1 MTEIIIDPHGPGRV
15 LCRPAGYLGGDLFAT
30 YRSATSSA
38 GARYDRAAGGQTAA
52 VEDLPGLIAAITGAG
67 FQARVS
73 PGLAAAAAAAAREAE
88 EAEEAADRRIRAAQD
103 TLRARGLT
111 LFSHQVDGIR
121 WLSGRTSAILADE
134 MGCGKTAQTLLA
146 LPDRAPVV
154 VVCPAV
160 AKGVWRTEAGRWRPE
175 FSVEILAGRKSFRW
189 PAPGEIVVLNYDILP
204 AAVPPDAPAG
214 LVVVADECQRCK
226 NPKAATTARFR
237 ALARIALA
245 NSGKVYQLSGTPLL
259 NRPMELYTILGN
271 GGPGLLRESF
281 GSWNGFVSA
290 FRGRREQVARG
301 VYAWE
306 FAGPAE
312 GDPTAAQALARVM
325 LRRRKEDVLPDLP
338 ERIVQRIEVNDVDKS
353 VYSLCDSVL
362 SAIEARGMELEEV
375 VTRATGGGMPG
386 FEDISR
392 MRAACA
398 AAKIPHA
405 IALVEGYEEAGEPV
419 VVASAHRAPIDA
431 IGSRPGWASITGD
444 TSAEE
449 RSRIQEE
456 FQAGRLRGIA
466 MTIQAG
472 GVAVTLTRASRMILV
487 DLAWTPGIN
496 AQAED
501 RIHRIGQRNSC
512 LYQHLVLQHPLEA
525 RIWSLLQ
532 EKRDLVDRTVEA
544 AADLHRTGSNGGRS
558 VAQALRQAAQAAQ
571 AAQSAPAPAP
581 APKARRGWSTQE
593 ELDGVGVLRGVVLRK
608 IPATEE
614 FAKFVRSLV
623 VQLDSRGGLTEKQW
637 AAVRDIGDRHYGRGR
652 GDVVV
657 PVTTSGWHR
666 WVAEG
671 VLLLSEMDPDR
682 ARTRN
687 GAGWNQADG
696 FVGAEYARRIQTAGG
711 LAACEWED
719 AARRLARYVRTQ
731 YRPFAPGDRETG
743 T

>member
-1 MTEIIIDPHGPGRV
+1 MTEIIIDPHGPGRIV
-15 LCRPAGYLGGDLFAT
+15 CRPAGYLGGDLFTA

-52 VEDLPGLIAAITGAG
+52 VEDLPGLIAALAAAG
-67 FQARVS
+67 FAPRVS
-73 PGLAAAAAAAAREAE
+73 PGLADMVEAAAREAE
-88 EAEEAADRRIRAAQD
+88 DREKAA
-103 TLRARGLT
+103 RARIQGSPAGRPAGLS
-111 LFSHQVDGIR
+111 LFPFQVAGAT
-121 WLSGRTSAILADE
+121 WLAGRTSAILADDQ
-134 MGCGKTAQTLLA
+134 GIGKTCQTLAA

-175 FSVEILAGRKSFRW
+175 FRTEVLSGRKSFRW
-189 PAPGEIVVLNYDILP
+189 PVPGEIVVLNYDILP

-214 LVVVADECQRCK
+214 LVVVADECHQCK
-226 NPKAATTARFR
+226 NPKAARTERFR

-245 NSGKVYQLSGTPLL
+245 NSGRVYQLSGTPLL

-271 GGPGLLRESF
+271 GGPDLLRQSF

-306 FAGPAE
+306 FDGPAE

-338 ERIVQRIEVNDVDKS
+338 ERIVQRIEVNNVDKS

-362 SAIEARGMELEEV
+362 AGIESRGMDLEEII
-375 VTRATGGGMPG
+375 TRATGGGMPG

-405 IALVEGYEEAGEPV
+405 IALVEEYEEAGEPV

-449 RSRIQEE
+449 RTRIQEE
-456 FQAGRLRGIA
+456 FQAGRLRGVA

-472 GVAVTLTRASRMILV
+472 GVAITLTHASRMILV

-544 AADLHRTGSNGGRS
+544 AADLHRAGSDGGRS
-558 VAQALRQAAQAAQ
+558 TAQALRQAAQ

-652 GDVVV
+652 GDVVL

>member
-1 MTEIIIDPHGPGRV
+1 MINITEFGPGRII
-15 LCRPAGYLGGDLFAT
+15 LRPAGYLGGDRFAS
-30 YRSATSSA
+30 YRSATESS

-52 VEDLPGLIAAITGAG
+52 VEDLPGLVTALAGAG

-73 PGLAAAAAAAAREAE
+73 PSLAALVGAAARRAE
-88 EAEEAADRRIRAAQD
+88 DAEDAVDRRIRATQD
-103 TLRARGLT
+103 TLWARGLA

-121 WLSGRTSAILADE
+121 WLAGRTSAILADE
-134 MGCGKTAQTLLA
+134 MGLGKSAQTLLA
-146 LPDRAPVV
+146 APDRAPVV

-160 AKGVWRTEAGRWRPE
+160 AKGVWRTEAAVWRPDLQAT
-175 FSVEILAGRKSFRW
+175 VLAGRRSFRW
-189 PAPGEIVVLNYDILP
+189 PAPGEIVILNYDILP
-204 AAVPPDAPAG
+204 SAVPPDAPAG
-214 LVVVADECQRCK
+214 LVVVADECHQCK
-226 NPKAATTARFR
+226 NPKAARTERFR

-245 NSGKVYQLSGTPLL
+245 NSGHVYQLSGTPLL

-271 GGPGLLRESF
+271 GGPSLLRESF
-281 GSWNGFVSA
+281 GGWTGFVSA

-306 FAGPAE
+306 FDGPAP
-312 GDPTAAQALARVM
+312 GDMTAAQALARVM
-325 LRRRKEDVLPDLP
+325 LRRRKTDVLDLP
-338 ERIVQRIEVNDVDKS
+338 ERIVQRIEVNDVDRS

-362 SAIEARGMELEEV
+362 GAIEARGMELEEV

-405 IALVEGYEEAGEPV
+405 IALVEECEEAGEPV

-431 IGSRPGWASITGD
+431 IGSRPGWAAITGD
-444 TSAEE
+444 TAASDRA
-449 RSRIQEE
+449 RIEAE

-472 GVAVTLTRASRMILV
+472 GVAITLTRASRMILV

-501 RIHRIGQRNSC
+501 RIHRIGQKHTC
-512 LYQHLVLQHPLEA
+512 HYMHLVLQHPLEA
-525 RIWSLLQ
+525 RIWELIRS
-532 EKRDLVDRTVEA
+532 KRDLVDRTVEA
-544 AADLHRTGSNGGRS
+544 AADLRKAGSDGGRS
-558 VAQALRQAAQAAQ
+558 TAQALRQAAR
-571 AAQSAPAPAP
+571 AAQSALAQSAPAP

-623 VQLDSRGGLTEKQW
+623 VQLDSRGGLTDRQW

-652 GDVVV
+652 GSALA
-657 PVTTSGWHR
+657 PVG
-666 WVAEG
+666 
-671 VLLLSEMDPDR
+671 
-682 ARTRN
+682 
-687 GAGWNQADG
+687 
-696 FVGAEYARRIQTAGG
+696 
-711 LAACEWED
+711 
-719 AARRLARYVRTQ
+719 
-731 YRPFAPGDRETG
+731 RPGTG
-743 T
+743 TW